1 MNLIYKIKLYLH
13 LIRYRGLKKKSQYS
27 RWGEDLFLQDYF
39 KEVSKGRYIDV
50 GAFHPFRGSNTYL
63 LYNKGWRGINID
75 LNKTSIDLFNLAR
88 PADTNLNLVVLDN
101 QKKITVYQNK
111 DLGKMNTINPQYASY
126 YLKNYSVRESSS
138 ISLNNILEKYCSKNN
153 KFEIINIDAE
163 GSEYTILKNIDFR
176 KYIFKI
182 ILVETHK
189 WNSFTEQESN
199 KIHTFLQSHNY
210 SFLKNLGETSIYENN
225 SWKN

>member
-39 KEVSKGRYIDV
+39 KGVSNGRYIDV

>member
-1 MNLIYKIKLYLH
+1 
-13 LIRYRGLKKKSQYS
+13 
-27 RWGEDLFLQDYF
+27 
-39 KEVSKGRYIDV
+39 
-50 GAFHPFRGSNTYL
+50 
-63 LYNKGWRGINID
+63 
-75 LNKTSIDLFNLAR
+75 
-88 PADTNLNLVVLDN
+88 
-101 QKKITVYQNK
+101 
-111 DLGKMNTINPQYASY
+111 MNTINPQYASY

-138 ISLNNILEKYCSKNN
+138 FSLNSILKKYCLKNN

-189 WNSFTEQESN
+189 WNSFTKQESN

-210 SFLKNLGETSIYENN
+210 NFLKNLGETSIYENN